1 MRIAAVIAEYNPF
14 HKGHAYL
21 LEQTKKQGGADA
33 VVCIMS
39 GSFTQRGEL
48 ALLDK
53 WQRAALALCGGAD
66 LVVELPFLY
75 AVSPAE
81 YFALGG
87 VGLAQR
93 MGCVDMLAFG
103 SECGQLKLLAQA
115 AGALMESPVE
125 RLRAHMK
132 EGLSYPE
139 AAAQIAGKAAD
150 SPNNLLGITYLMAL
164 QKLGA
169 DIQPFTVKRS
179 GAGYHD
185 THIQTCMSAAGIRK
199 ALAEGIL
206 QREQVPEQTYQL
218 LMEAQK
224 QGKLSDMRRLDRVVL
239 GILRR
244 EGISPNAAYLSEGLE
259 NRIMRA
265 ARNCKSTK
273 DLIYLVKTKRYPYT
287 RIARMLV
294 HILMGTTSGQVKEA
308 LYRGPGYIR
317 VLGFNETGKTLLRTM
332 KQTAQVPVV
341 VKSTAQ
347 QDLSA
352 YAREQ
357 LRLDMRAQDFLALA
371 REAEEY
377 TVAGEDYTT
386 SPVVL
391 PNNMRGICSRT

>member
-21 LEQTKKQGGADA
+21 LEQVREQGGADA
-33 VVCIMS
+33 VICIMS

-53 WQRAALALCGGAD
+53 WRRASLALEGGAD

-81 YFALGG
+81 YFAFGG
-87 VGLAQR
+87 VSLAQR
-93 MGCVDMLAFG
+93 MGCVNMLAFG
-103 SECGQLKLLAQA
+103 SECGHLEILEEAAQA
-115 AGALMESPVE
+115 LLSVQPET
-125 RLRAHMK
+125 LRAHMK
-132 EGLSYPE
+132 EGCSYPE

-150 SPNNLLGITYLMAL
+150 SPNNLLGITYLMAI
-164 QKLGA
+164 QRCGAKL
-169 DIQPFTVKRS
+169 QPFTVKRA

-185 THIQTCMSAAGIRK
+185 ERPQTYMSAAGIRK
-199 ALAEGIL
+199 ALSEGTL
-206 QREQVPEQTYQL
+206 QQEHVPQNTYQM

-224 QGKLSDMRRLDRVVL
+224 QGSLSDIRQLDRVLL

-244 EGISPNAAYLSEGLE
+244 EGVRPDAAYLSEGLE

-265 ARNCKSTK
+265 ARNCKGAR

-287 RIARMLV
+287 RITRMLV
-294 HILMGTTSGQVKEA
+294 HLLMGTTAGQVQEA

-317 VLGFNETGKTLLRTM
+317 VLGFNETGQTLLRTM
-332 KQTAQVPVV
+332 KRTAQVPVV
-341 VKSTAQ
+341 IKSTAQ
-347 QDLSA
+347 QELTT
-352 YAREQ
+352 YAQEQ
-357 LRLDMRAQDFLALA
+357 LLMDVRAQDFLALA

-391 PNNMRGICSRT
+391 

>member
-1 MRIAAVIAEYNPF
+1 MRIVAVIAEYNPF

-21 LEQTKKQGGADA
+21 LEQVKKQGGADA

-53 WQRAALALCGGAD
+53 WRRASLALCGGAD

-75 AVSPAE
+75 AAAPAE

-103 SECGQLKLLAQA
+103 SECGQLELLEQA
-115 AGALMESPVE
+115 AEALLKSPAE

-150 SPNNLLGITYLMAL
+150 SPNNLLGITYLMAM

-169 DIQPFTVKRS
+169 DIQPFTVKRA

-185 THIQTCMSAAGIRK
+185 AQPQACMSAAGIRK
-199 ALAEGIL
+199 ALAEGVL
-206 QREQVPEQTYQL
+206 QREQAPEQTYQM

-224 QGKLSDMRRLDRVVL
+224 QGSLSDMRRLDKVVL

-244 EGISPNAAYLSEGLE
+244 EGVRPDAAYLSEGLE

-265 ARNCKSTK
+265 ARSCKSTK
-273 DLIYLVKTKRYPYT
+273 DLIHLVKTKRYPYT

-294 HILMGTTSGQVKEA
+294 HVLMGTTAGQMKEA

-317 VLGFNETGKTLLRTM
+317 VLGFNETGKNLLRTM
-332 KQTAQVPVV
+332 KQTAQVPII

-347 QDLSA
+347 GKLSA
-352 YAREQ
+352 YAQEQ
-357 LRLDMRAQDFLALA
+357 LLMDIRAQNFLALA

-386 SPVVL
+386 SPIVI
-391 PNNMRGICSRT
+391 PSNTRGIYA